1 MSIISGANVIKDS
14 LVLGLDAT
22 NYNSSVPNNIVNIIN
37 PSTVGISR
45 YNNPGFSGTVRLTGE
60 TFRGAPV
67 YELTFSPQDSSFI
80 PRLGSGEGFGALHSM
95 GTILLAGV
103 PYMSSIYFRTD
114 YPLTGGFNNT
124 YSNISGWGNS
134 GTTLTR
140 YQEGQWTRLYTRYL
154 NGTTINGTTYSVRG
168 TSSNLSFN
176 VNTSAQTDIL
186 ITCTF
191 NSNGTFSCVGPL
203 NSPSYTLVQANEMVG
218 IYDVAPTIVS
228 STVTGLSTGSSAI
241 IQHGLN
247 TSTWTKLST
256 ANNILRSNFPL
267 NYFFLIRVPTTS
279 GINQSIVFRPNISSF
294 NTGLGDSKYWKI
306 TFNTSNLQVNDVIR
320 TYWAAPMLEQTDRIF
335 PPPYT
340 IGTRVARFSGSIGW
354 ADLSGNS
361 NHASLFNLPTYN
373 FDNFGSYSFDGI
385 DDIATVTLTKTASSS
400 YEFFASLGNITGGRM
415 LFNAGPNGVGPNL
428 YFNSNQI
435 MWNTWDG
442 NSNFFGNMPANA
454 TDGRIHHYVVVCE
467 SGVNCRLF
475 YDGNLL
481 GTATYRNP
489 AATNTLAIGGSALGG
504 SFLWLGRI
512 AKVRVYNKVLSANE
526 VKQNFE
532 ASRRKYGI

>member
-22 NYNSSVPNNIVNIIN
+22 NYNSYVPNNIVNIIN

-80 PRLGSGEGFGALHSM
+80 SRLGSTEGFGAFHGM
-95 GTILLAGV
+95 GTSLTAGI
-103 PYMSSIYFRTD
+103 PYMASIYFKTN
-114 YPLTGGFNNT
+114 YPLTSGFNNT
-124 YSNISGWGNS
+124 YSNISGWGNL

-140 YQEGQWTRLYTRYL
+140 YQEGEWTRMYTRYL
-154 NGTTINGTTYSVRG
+154 NSTSINGINYSIIN
-168 TSSNLSFN
+168 TNTNLSFN
-176 VNTSAQTDIL
+176 VNTSAQTDVL

-203 NSPSYTLVQANEMVG
+203 NSPSYAFNRSDTLVG
-218 IYDVAPTIVS
+218 IYAMSPTIIS
-228 STVTGLSTGSSAI
+228 STVVGLATGTSAI

-247 TSTWTKLST
+247 TDTWTKLSI

-267 NYFFLIRVPTTS
+267 NYFFLVRVPSTS
-279 GINQSIVFRPNISSF
+279 GVNQSIVFRPTPSTFHSALSDNKF
-294 NTGLGDSKYWKI
+294 WKI

-354 ADLSGNS
+354 ADLSGNN

-489 AATNTLAIGGSALGG
+489 AATNTLTIGGSVLGG
-504 SFLWLGRI
+504 AYFWLGRI
-512 AKVRVYNKVLSANE
+512 AKVRVYNKVLSVNE